1 MENDGQK
8 FTEENQVLYKCCFVL
23 LGPWDLWPQLPP
35 LLKEGAVPGHPSG
48 LGALQS
54 KVTKAVS
61 RPENGAPGWAHST
74 EWFSLLKDVRGL
86 VLIASLG
93 WTTSCLNRINFICL
107 SFFHVKSE
115 GAMKVP
121 RENNDLDRK
130 SMRDVER
137 TSTRQSA
144 QMRRAVNPIH
154 SLRRCSMW
162 CFSSYR
168 RCLGLG
174 AVEGA
179 LLLGPF
185 RSLTVY
191 LYMCLLWEQG
201 QQAII
206 IRSITQEYVMLK
218 NDSQRSLRQGRN
230 SRVSVSEDTKG
241 RNQSSINVNSRV
253 SIVEPGEKLPHSTLS
268 AVQTPEKA
276 PSPPQEP
283 EQPPTPPLIPPPPPA
298 PPPPSSP
305 ASEVFK
311 ARSSQEWK
319 SSKSSLTQSLSEDT
333 DGDVSNWTPGR
344 PRPPKPKNAI
354 TIAVSSRALFNM
366 VEDSKIF
373 ENEGLE
379 KYMAYQITNENVIL
393 SPGPAFGFVKALQN
407 VNARLHS
414 LYPSEQD
421 LFDIVLMTNN
431 HAQVGVRLINSI
443 NHYGLLI
450 DRFCLTGGE
459 NPIGY
464 LKTYLTN
471 LYLSADSD
479 KVQEAIKEGIAA
491 ATMYLGNKDLPFSD
505 TQLRVAFDGD
515 ALLFSDDFDQ
525 NVNEKEPDKPTP
537 QEPFSK
543 DKLLA
548 QGPLKQ
554 FLEDLGRLQKK
565 FYAKDERLLCPIR
578 TYLITARS
586 AASSGAR
593 VLKTLR
599 AWGLE
604 IDEALF
610 LAGAPKGP
618 ILVKI
623 RPHIFFDDSMFHTKE
638 MQKFGTIVASVPFPS
653 PNRGS
658 LNQESEKK

>member
-1 MENDGQK
+1 M
-8 FTEENQVLYKCCFVL
+8 NQ
-23 LGPWDLWPQLPP
+23 
-35 LLKEGAVPGHPSG
+35 EST
-48 LGALQS
+48 
-54 KVTKAVS
+54 TKKK
-61 RPENGAPGWAHST
+61 T
-74 EWFSLLKDVRGL
+74 F
-86 VLIASLG
+86 
-93 WTTSCLNRINFICL
+93 
-107 SFFHVKSE
+107 E

-121 RENNDLDRK
+121 RETSEVDRRT
-130 SMRDVER
+130 MRDIDR
-137 TSTRQSA
+137 GNTRQNA
-144 QMRRAVNPIH
+144 QMRRSVNPIH

-191 LYMCLLWEQG
+191 LYVCLLWEQG

-206 IRSITQEYVMLK
+206 IRGIAQEHMMPK
-218 NDSQRSLRQGRN
+218 GDSQKNFRLGRN
-230 SRVSVSEDTKG
+230 SRVSSAEDAK
-241 RNQSSINVNSRV
+241 NKNMKSISNSRV
-253 SIVEPGEKLPHSTLS
+253 SSAEPVEQKLSSPSSPTLR
-268 AVQTPEKA
+268 TPEKTPGSPQELEPNLSTPL
-276 PSPPQEP
+276 PSPHS
-283 EQPPTPPLIPPPPPA
+283 
-298 PPPPSSP
+298 PPPPSERSKPRAPQGRKSP
-305 ASEVFK
+305 K
-311 ARSSQEWK
+311 
-319 SSKSSLTQSLSEDT
+319 SEDT
-333 DGDVSNWTPGR
+333 DEDVSNWTPGR

-379 KYMAYQITNENVIL
+379 KYMEYQVLNENVIL
-393 SPGPAFGFVKALQN
+393 SPGPAFGFIKALQS
-407 VNARLHS
+407 VNARLRS
-414 LYPSEQD
+414 LYPKEQD

-443 NHYGLLI
+443 NHHGLLI
-450 DRFCLTGGE
+450 DRFCMTGGE
-459 NPIGY
+459 SPIGY

-479 KVQEAIKEGIAA
+479 KVQEAIEEGIAA

-515 ALLFSDDFDQ
+515 ALLFSDEEEQSVEKGSDKNSQ
-525 NVNEKEPDKPTP
+525 NPFNENKP
-537 QEPFSK
+537 
-543 DKLLA
+543 LA
-548 QGPLKQ
+548 QGPLKE
-554 FLEDLGRLQKK
+554 FLQDLGRLQKK
-565 FYAKDERLLCPIR
+565 FYAKDERMLCPIR

-623 RPHIFFDDSMFHTKE
+623 RPHIFFDDNMFHIKGVE
-638 MQKFGTIVASVPFPS
+638 KFGTIVASVPFPLS
-653 PNRGS
+653 RKS
-658 LNQESEKK
+658 SQNQ